1 MDCLGHPSLYRYG
14 EMIMKTIIVILTLA
28 ASTTLADGN
37 SCSIPAPAAPPTAER
52 VVVILP
58 PDGGSTRLSDG
69 GTTTGC
75 AVFATG
81 SGGTNL
87 SPGIY
92 SIGNV
97 KCATAASMGQQAFAN
112 DNGWA
117 DGGAP

>member
-1 MDCLGHPSLYRYG
+1 
-14 EMIMKTIIVILTLA
+14 MKTIIAIIALTSALA
-28 ASTTLADGN
+28 HADGN
-37 SCSIPAPAAPPTAER
+37 SCIVPAPTAVPTADR
-52 VVVILP
+52 VLVLLP
-58 PDGGSTRLSDG
+58 KDGGVINLSDG

-75 AVFATG
+75 AISAYGT
-81 SGGTNL
+81 GGTAT
-87 SPGIY
+87 PGVY